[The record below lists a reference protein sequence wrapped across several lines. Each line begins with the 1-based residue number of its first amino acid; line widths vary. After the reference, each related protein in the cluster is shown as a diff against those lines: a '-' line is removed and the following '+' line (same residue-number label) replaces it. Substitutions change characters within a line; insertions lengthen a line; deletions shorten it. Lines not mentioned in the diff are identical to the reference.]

1 MESKEFSL
9 DNDIRKSMIKI
20 KPTTLTEKIV
30 EQVMSMIEKGV
41 FKPGETLPTE
51 MEFSTRLGVGR
62 SSVREALRTLQAVGI
77 IEKNHGNTA
86 RFSKT
91 CATSAAQYFNI
102 PKILDSFTLLDLNE
116 ARETVEVSLA
126 GLAAKNA
133 DDEQIEQIEK
143 VHRKFEKALGS
154 KDMKNI
160 PGLDFEFHKVIAQS
174 SGNQFLSQMLL
185 MLHDLII
192 SGIESTLYEKY
203 ISLASEEHTAILEGI
218 KKHDVDRVK
227 KAMKKHMDGVKEK
240 FIYKEGEKG

>member
-1 MESKEFSL
+1 ME
-9 DNDIRKSMIKI
+9 NDIRKNMIKI

-51 MEFSTRLGVGR
+51 MEFSSMLGVGR
-62 SSVREALRTLQAVGI
+62 SSVREALRTLQAIGI

-86 RFSKT
+86 RFSNT
-91 CATSAAQYFNI
+91 CATSAARYFNI
-102 PKILDSFTLLDLNE
+102 PNIINNFTLLDLSE

-143 VHRKFEKALGS
+143 VHRKFKKALGI

-160 PGLDFEFHKVIAQS
+160 PSLDFEFHKAIAQS

-192 SGIESTLYEKY
+192 SGIKRTMYEKY
-203 ISLASEEHTAILEGI
+203 MMLASEEHTAILEGI
-218 KKHDVDRVK
+218 KKHDVNSVK

-240 FIYKEGEKG
+240 FIYKEGEEGQ

>member
-1 MESKEFSL
+1 
-9 DNDIRKSMIKI
+9 MIKI

-51 MEFSTRLGVGR
+51 MEFSSMLGVGR
-62 SSVREALRTLQAVGI
+62 SSVREALRTLQAIGI
-77 IEKNHGNTA
+77 IEKNHGSTA
-86 RFSKT
+86 RFSSS
-91 CATSAAQYFNI
+91 CAASAAQYFNI
-102 PKILDSFTLLDLNE
+102 PNIINNFTLLDLSD

-133 DDEQIEQIEK
+133 DKDQIEQIEK
-143 VHRKFEKALGS
+143 VHRKFEKALAS

-160 PGLDFEFHKVIAQS
+160 PSLDFEFHKAIAQC

-192 SGIESTLYEKY
+192 SGIKSTMYEKY
-203 ISLASEEHTAILEGI
+203 ISLASEEHSAILEGI
-218 KKHDVDRVK
+218 KKHDVDGVK

-240 FIYKEGEKG
+240 FIHKEGAKG